1 MIKVN
6 HSYQQLRTN
15 SGHEI
20 EIEIEIEYP
29 EQDEAVECL
38 VPNKEF
44 SVTFD
49 LSRFDA
55 ETLSEFFKPCM
66 EELRVQSRIRAMAGV
81 ALFHFLPQSKRSRRR
96 HRRLIKRLDRLVRHP
111 ESSPLYAMWK
121 ARFHRD

>member
-6 HSYQQLRTN
+6 HFYQQLRT
-15 SGHEI
+15 SDGREI
-20 EIEIEIEYP
+20 EIKEVEYP
-29 EQDEAVECL
+29 EQDESVECL

-49 LSRFDA
+49 ISGFDA
-55 ETLSEFFKPCM
+55 ETLSEFFNSCM
-66 EELRVQSRIRAMAGV
+66 EDLRVQSRIRAMASA

-96 HRRLIKRLDRLVRHP
+96 HRHLIKRLDRLARHP

-121 ARFHRD
+121 ARFYRDR